1 MPLPLILGVGAAVAG
16 VAGVGSGVHGAKKMK
31 DAKDTMKSAE
41 SRHKSNITRFENQNK
56 VTTNDMDN
64 LGKKELEILK
74 SFDDFV
80 DVFERIQ
87 GRPEFKTYNKDGIN
101 IPKYDEQELK
111 KVSIGA
117 GVLLGGISGAALG
130 TAGGFA
136 AAGATTAAVMALGTA
151 STGASIASLS
161 GVAATNATLA
171 ALGGGAI
178 AAGGGGM
185 ALGSTILG
193 AATLGV
199 GLLVGGVIFNIT
211 GSSLSNKA
219 DEAWSQV
226 LKAEREIDKLCLYMK
241 DLSNISQKYNKAI
254 SSVEKVYRDYL
265 NRLMQIVYIDNK
277 TDWNEFTDGEKLITE
292 NTVLLVNLLF
302 NMGKVKLVLISEDE
316 SEHNRINTEEVN
328 KSIENA
334 ERFIKEN
341 VNVLNNTANEIILID
356 SNKEVNTLNQMSNE
370 VIEVDNTEED
380 NKFDYESVVKEIE
393 NVKDILK
400 YLNKDLIGNFINNEI
415 DNDEDLNLYISE
427 VIMSAIIL
435 TGDEKLL
442 SLLDEETK
450 EIMIVKKE
458 ALDLQLD
465 LVENIFNSD
474 AIIEIEKE
482 KISLRKAINLYNHRV
497 KVAIEEYEDEEDI
510 EAISESI
517 QIAAQEFR
525 NVLKKMIKYCNSFIE
540 KIYIEV

>member
-74 SFDDFV
+74 SFDDFI

-161 GVAATNATLA
+161 GAAATNATLA

-277 TDWNEFTDGEKLITE
+277 TDWNEFTEEEKLITE

-334 ERFIKEN
+334 EKFINERVKI
-341 VNVLNNTANEIILID
+341 LNN
-356 SNKEVNTLNQMSNE
+356 NE
-370 VIEVDNTEED
+370 VIVRDSKIEINPLNQISNEVDNTEEV
-380 NKFDYESVVKEIE
+380 NKFDYESIVKEIE

-400 YLNKDLIGNFINNEI
+400 YLNKDLIGNFINSEI

-427 VIMSAIIL
+427 VIMSAIVL

-458 ALDLQLD
+458 ALDLQLN

-510 EAISESI
+510 DEITESI

>member
-1 MPLPLILGVGAAVAG
+1 MPLPLILGVGATIAG

-41 SRHKSNITRFENQNK
+41 SRHKSNIRRFENQNK
-56 VTTNDMDN
+56 ITTNDMDD
-64 LGKKELEILK
+64 LGKKELQILK
-74 SFDDFV
+74 SFDDFI

-161 GVAATNATLA
+161 GAAAANATLA

-226 LKAEREIDKLCLYMK
+226 LKAEKEIDKLCLYMR

-254 SSVEKVYRDYL
+254 SSVEKVYINYL

-277 TDWNEFTDGEKLITE
+277 TDWNEFTDEEKLITE

-302 NMGKVKLVLISEDE
+302 NMGKVKLVLVSEDE
-316 SEHNRINTEEVN
+316 SEHNKINTEEVN
-328 KSIENA
+328 KSIEDA
-334 ERFIKEN
+334 EKFISER
-341 VNVLNNTANEIILID
+341 VDILNNNEVIAIG
-356 SNKEVNTLNQMSNE
+356 SNIETKTSNNNE

-427 VIMSAIIL
+427 VIMSAITL

-450 EIMIVKKE
+450 EILIIKKE
-458 ALDLQLD
+458 ALELQLD

-474 AIIEIEKE
+474 SILEIEKE
-482 KISLRKAINLYNHRV
+482 KISLKKAINLYNHRV

-510 EAISESI
+510 DAISESI